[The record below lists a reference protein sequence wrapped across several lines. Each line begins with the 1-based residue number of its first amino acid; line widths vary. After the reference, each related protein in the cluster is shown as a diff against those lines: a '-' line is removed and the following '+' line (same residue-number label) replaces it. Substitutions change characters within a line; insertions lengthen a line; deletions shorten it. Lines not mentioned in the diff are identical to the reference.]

1 MAKTEVAGNG
11 EEQPFGELQLRT
23 LTMPADTNPAGD
35 IFGGWL
41 VSQMDMAGGILARSV
56 TEGRAVTVSIDSMT
70 FHQPVKVGDV
80 IACFGGVE
88 RIGRTSIA
96 LRLQAWVLR
105 QGQKPRVKVTE
116 GLFTFVAVDDDG
128 RPRIIRKPD
137 GVEV

>member
-1 MAKTEVAGNG
+1 MTAETAENG

-56 TEGRAVTVSIDSMT
+56 TGGRVVTVTIDSMT

-88 RIGRTSIA
+88 RIGRSSLA

-116 GLFTFVAVDDDG
+116 GIFTFVAVDENG
-128 RPRIIRKPD
+128 KPRPIQKPA

>member
-1 MAKTEVAGNG
+1 MATATTVDSG
-11 EEQPFGELQLRT
+11 EEQPFGDLQLRT
-23 LTMPADTNPAGD
+23 LAMPADTNPAGD

-56 TEGRAVTVSIDSMT
+56 TKGRAVTVTIDSMT

-88 RIGRTSIA
+88 RIGRSSLG

-116 GLFTFVAVDDDG
+116 GIFTFVAVDDHG
-128 RPRIIRKPD
+128 KPRAIPKNDPIA
-137 GVEV
+137 V

>member
-1 MAKTEVAGNG
+1 MTAATAENG
-11 EEQPFGELQLRT
+11 EEQPFGDLQLRT

-56 TEGRAVTVSIDSMT
+56 TAGRVVTVTIDSMT

-88 RIGRTSIA
+88 RIGRTSLA

-105 QGQKPRVKVTE
+105 QGQMPRVKVTE
-116 GLFTFVAVDDDG
+116 GIFTFVAVDEQG
-128 RPRIIRKPD
+128 KPRAIQKPA
-137 GVEV
+137 GIEV

>member
-1 MAKTEVAGNG
+1 METAETKETA

-56 TEGRAVTVSIDSMT
+56 TGGRVVTVSIDSMT

-80 IACFGGVE
+80 IACWGGVE
-88 RIGRTSIA
+88 RIGNSSMA

-116 GLFTFVAVDDDG
+116 GIFTFVAVDETG
-128 RPRIIRKPD
+128 RPRKIRKPD
-137 GVEV
+137 GIDV

>member
-1 MAKTEVAGNG
+1 MTADNR

-41 VSQMDMAGGILARSV
+41 VSQMDMAGGILARSK
-56 TEGRAVTVSIDSMT
+56 TGGRAVTVSIDSMT

-88 RIGRTSIA
+88 RMGRTSVA

-116 GLFTFVAVDDDG
+116 GIFTFVAVDDHG
-128 RPRIIRKPD
+128 KPRAIAKNDPVD
-137 GVEV
+137 V

>member
-1 MAKTEVAGNG
+1 MTAETAENG

-23 LTMPADTNPAGD
+23 LTMPGDTNPAGD

-56 TEGRAVTVSIDSMT
+56 TGGRVVTVTIDSMT

-88 RIGRTSIA
+88 RIGRSSLA

-116 GLFTFVAVDDDG
+116 GIFTFVAVDENG
-128 RPRIIRKPD
+128 KPRPIQKPA